1 MIDAFVSFC
10 LRQRI
15 AVIALAALLVA
26 FGVYAWM
33 TLSVEAY
40 PELGDVAA
48 QVTTQVPGLAA
59 EEVEQLV
66 TVPLERQING
76 TPGLILMRSSS
87 TFGLS
92 LITVLFRD
100 GVDDYWARQRLLE
113 RISQTTLPANASPS
127 LDPVAGPGGEI
138 YRYTLESD
146 TKNLQELS
154 EVQRWTVIPA
164 IKAVAGVVD
173 VTNFGGFTTE
183 YQLDLDPAKLHRYG
197 IGVTDVIGAINNNNN
212 NAGGGRVSR
221 GDQSYVI
228 RGVGLIRS
236 LADLGSTVVTQVNG
250 APVLVRDLGAT
261 RLSHQEREG
270 ILGKDHNPDA
280 IEGIVL
286 MLKYQNPSET
296 LRGVHEAVKA
306 LNQKL
311 AASDV
316 KIVPYIDR
324 DDLVHMTVR
333 KVGRT
338 IAEGIALVFLV
349 LIVFLGSPK
358 SSFVVA
364 VSIPMALV
372 AVFSLLNLT
381 KVSANLLSLGA
392 LDFGIL
398 VDGAIVVTE
407 AILRRREATPH
418 EELSESEVKA
428 ATLQVTR
435 AMFFASLII
444 ITAYLPLF
452 SFERAEAK
460 LFTPIAYTMGYALL
474 GALLT
479 TLALVPA
486 LAYYA
491 FRKPGPVYHNR
502 WLERLTLG
510 YERVLHECIEQPR
523 IIYGIAIFALFAVIG
538 LAMTVGRDFL
548 PDLDEGALW
557 LQVQMPTG
565 LALNKATDMASDLRR
580 AVLKYPE
587 VSYIVTQTGRNDGG
601 TDSWTMSHIEAPV
614 GLRPYETWPAG
625 ESKREFVDRMA
636 KDLNRSL
643 PGYDIGISQP
653 IIDGVNDMIGG
664 AHSPLVIKIY
674 GDDLDELRRT
684 GQRIVEVLYTVEGT
698 ASASIFQ
705 EPPIPQIEIKLDREK
720 AARYGVGM
728 NDVTNVIQTG
738 VGQAPVSTV
747 YVGERVYP
755 LTVRY
760 VESARSRPDSLANL
774 FVKTS
779 SGAQIPLAQIAEI
792 RQRVGE
798 STVTRENGQRNLT
811 IRIDNRD
818 RDLTSY
824 LADAQKQID
833 AKVSF
838 DRAKIRLEWGGQ
850 FENQRRAEARLLVIL
865 AMVMGLMLIFLTV
878 GIGSLRQAALILC
891 VVPLA
896 TLGGLI
902 SLHVTGQNLNV
913 ASGVGFIALFGVAVQ
928 NGIIMVSN
936 LNRMR
941 KSGLE
946 LHDAIMKGA
955 SERLRPVLMTA
966 TVATLGML
974 PAAIHTGVGSDVQRG
989 IATVV
994 VGGLAVATALTLF
1007 VVPSM
1012 YHVIEHWAE
1021 ERGSHDHAH
1030 VHEGGE

>member
-1 MIDAFVSFC
+1 MIDQFVSFC
-10 LRQRI
+10 LHRRI
-15 AVIALAALLVA
+15 AVIVLALLFSA
-26 FGVYAWM
+26 FGVFAWI

-48 QVTTQVPGLAA
+48 QVTTQMPGLAA
-59 EEVEQLV
+59 EEVEQLI

-76 TPGLILMRSSS
+76 TPGLLLMRSSS

-100 GVDDYWARQRLLE
+100 GYEDYWARQRLLE
-113 RISQTTLPANASPS
+113 RINQAVLPAGASPS

-138 YRYTLESD
+138 FRYTLESD
-146 TKNLQELS
+146 TRNLQELS
-154 EVQRWTVIPA
+154 EIQRWIVIPA
-164 IKAVAGVVD
+164 MKSVPGVVD
-173 VTNFGGFTTE
+173 DTNFGGFTTE
-183 YQLDLDPAKLHRYG
+183 YQLDLDPRQLQHYG
-197 IGVTDVIGAINNNNN
+197 VGITDVINAINNNNT

-228 RGVGLIRS
+228 RGVGLIRN
-236 LADLGSTVVTQVNG
+236 LADIGSIVVSQVNG
-250 APVLVRDLGAT
+250 TPVRVRDLGT
-261 RLSHQEREG
+261 STLSHQERQG
-270 ILGKDHNPDA
+270 ILGKDQNPDTL
-280 IEGIVL
+280 EGIVL

-296 LRGVHEAVKA
+296 LRGVHAKVQE
-306 LNQKL
+306 LNRKL
-311 AASDV
+311 ASQGV
-316 KIVPYIDR
+316 RVVPYIDR
-324 DDLVHMTVR
+324 DDLVKATIY

-338 IAEGIALVFLV
+338 IAEGIALVFIV
-349 LIVFLGSPK
+349 LIVFLGSPR
-358 SSFVVA
+358 SAVVVA
-364 VSIPMALV
+364 VAIPMALV
-372 AVFSLLNLT
+372 SVFSLLNLT

-392 LDFGIL
+392 IDFGIL

-407 AILRRREATPH
+407 AVLRRREATPN

-435 AMFFASLII
+435 PIFFASLII

-460 LFTPIAYTMGYALL
+460 LFTPMAYTMGYALF

-479 TLALVPA
+479 TMALVPG
-486 LAYYA
+486 LAYFA
-491 FRKPGPVYHNR
+491 FRKPGRVYHNR
-502 WLERLTLG
+502 WLELVTQLYDRMLAA
-510 YERVLHECIEQPR
+510 CIEQPR
-523 IIYGIAIFALFAVIG
+523 IIYGIVAFALLAVVG
-538 LAMTVGRDFL
+538 LGGTVGREFL

-565 LALNKATDMASDLRR
+565 LALNKASDMASDLRR
-580 AVLKYPE
+580 AILKHPE
-587 VSYIVTQTGRNDGG
+587 VSYVVTQTGRNDDG

-625 ESKREFVDRMA
+625 ESKKQFVNKLATDLA
-636 KDLNRSL
+636 KDL
-643 PGYDIGISQP
+643 PGYSIGISQP
-653 IIDGVNDMIGG
+653 IIDGVNDLIGG
-664 AHSPLVIKIY
+664 AHSPLVIKVY
-674 GDDLDELRRT
+674 GDDLDVLRHV
-684 GQRIVEVLYTVEGT
+684 GQQIVDVLYTIRGT
-698 ASASIFQ
+698 SSASLFQ
-705 EPPIPQIEIKLDREK
+705 EPPIPQIEVKLDREK
-720 AARYGVGM
+720 AARYGINM
-728 NDVTNVIQTG
+728 TDVQNVVQTG

-747 YVGERVYP
+747 YVGERSYP
-755 LTVRY
+755 LTVRFTE
-760 VESARSRPDSLANL
+760 ESRNRPDVLGNL
-774 FVKTS
+774 FVNTS
-779 SGAQIPLAQIAEI
+779 SGTQVPLSQIAEI
-792 RQRVGE
+792 RVRQGE

-824 LADAQKQID
+824 LEEAQ
-833 AKVSF
+833 
-838 DRAKIRLEWGGQ
+838 AKINKQVHFDPNKIRMEWGGQ

-865 AMVMGLMLIFLTV
+865 GMVMGLMLIFLTV
-878 GIGSLRQAALILC
+878 GIGTFRQAALILGT
-891 VVPLA
+891 VPLA

-902 SLHVTGQNLNV
+902 SLHLTGQNLNV

-955 SERLRPVLMTA
+955 TERLRPVLMTA

-994 VGGLAVATALTLF
+994 VGGLAVATVLTLF
-1007 VVPSM
+1007 VLPSM

-1021 ERGSHDHAH
+1021 RRQGRSAWTT
-1030 VHEGGE
+1030 